1 MSDAKR
7 AVLVPAENYKP
18 LLPRGRERAALTTL
32 KSSETIAKATR
43 VIALKRAELRGAVL
57 ALVQQMEEAAREQD
71 WPTVFAAAHEIRGLA
86 GTAGL
91 SATGRIANG
100 FCHYLDS
107 LAELGVDPER
117 SVVGLHLDAVVRSAR
132 TEDDTARHGDAV
144 VQDLATLVRHKL
156 SEIKDS
162 TRH

>member
-1 MSDAKR
+1 MPDAKK
-7 AVLVPAENYKP
+7 AVLVPAEDYKP
-18 LLPRGRERAALTTL
+18 LLPKGRERAALRTL
-32 KSSETIAKATR
+32 KSSETIAKATQ

-57 ALVQQMEEAAREQD
+57 ALVQQMEDAARSQD
-71 WPTVFAAAHEIRGLA
+71 WPTVFDAAHEIRGLA

-91 SATGRIANG
+91 NATGRIANG
-100 FCHYLDS
+100 FCRYLDS
-107 LAELGVDPER
+107 LAELGVPPER
-117 SVVGLHLDAVVRSAR
+117 AVVAVHMDAVARSAR

-144 VQDLATLVRHKL
+144 VQDLAKLVSRKL